1 MALFPIAGSPMA
13 QTSSSRMQ
21 TRPIPSTG
29 EALPVIGLG
38 TYQVLDVEETPQAL
52 APLEPVMRAL
62 VDAGGSVVDS
72 SPMYGNAE
80 TISGALSERLGLRPR
95 LFLATKVWTSGREAG
110 IRQMEQSFAR
120 MRTERMDLMQVH
132 NLLDWSTHLKTL
144 QAWKAEGR
152 VRYLG
157 ITHYHS
163 GAYGDLAKLLKTKQ
177 WDFVQLNYSLAERE
191 AEESLL
197 PLARDLGVAVI
208 ANRPFAQGALF
219 SSTKGKDLPPWAA
232 DIDCA
237 SWATFFLKWIVSHPA
252 VTCAIPASR
261 KVEHIQQNVLAGM
274 GRMPDAAQRARMAKV
289 IDSL

>member
-1 MALFPIAGSPMA
+1 MA
-13 QTSSSRMQ
+13 QTASPRMQ
-21 TRPIPSTG
+21 TRPIPATG

-38 TYQVLDVEETPQAL
+38 TYQVLDVEDTPQAL

-95 LFLATKVWTSGREAG
+95 LFMATKVWTSGREAG

-120 MRTERMDLMQVH
+120 MRTARMDLMQVH

-163 GAYGDLAKLLKTKQ
+163 GAYGDLAKLLRTKQ

-219 SSTKGKDLPPWAA
+219 SSTKGKDLPAWAA

-261 KVEHIQQNVLAGM
+261 KVEHTQQNVQAGI
-274 GRMPDAAQRARMAKV
+274 GRMPDAAQRARMAKL
-289 IDSL
+289 IDSM